1 MLVDAEVY
9 ISKLVFSPI
18 MFSFFFFP
26 VKQGFSNG
34 ILWLVGDGAG
44 DKALVFRSINSF
56 RLLLL
61 IYLYVMFCFDVVL
74 FYYFI
79 SVLLG

>member
-1 MLVDAEVY
+1 MEYCERWETEQEIRHLCASVFCS
-9 ISKLVFSPI
+9 ISSP
-18 MFSFFFFP
+18 
-26 VKQGFSNG
+26 
-34 ILWLVGDGAG
+34 
-44 DKALVFRSINSF
+44 

-61 IYLYVMFCFDVVL
+61 MIYFYVMFCFNVVL